1 MKTENLTAVYFL
13 GSDGHCGV
21 RRLSGKNVEQLAEE
35 IRQMVGG
42 RFMFLPAATGDFNV
56 LVHFEHRRLALPK
69 NPLIGGVQGNAVL
82 LRRVKNNPYKLQ
94 GFDISQLKR
103 IDAIFKEKKRKLL
116 EKASDTGTS
125 TQAEE
130 ASI

>member
-42 RFMFLPAATGDFNV
+42 RFMFLPAAISDVNV
-56 LVHFEHRRLALPK
+56 LVHYEHRRLKLPK

-82 LRRVKNNPYKLQ
+82 LRRVRNNPYKLQ
-94 GFDISQLKR
+94 GFDESQLKR
-103 IDAIFKEKKRKLL
+103 LDSIFSEKKRKLMV
-116 EKASDTGTS
+116 SNVSTS
-125 TQAEE
+125 VQSEE
-130 ASI
+130 ATK

>member
-1 MKTENLTAVYFL
+1 MREQHLTVIYYL
-13 GSDGHCGV
+13 GSDGQCGV
-21 RRLSGKNVEQLAEE
+21 RRLTGKTVEELAEE
-35 IRQMVGG
+35 IRLLLGG

-56 LVHFEHRRLALPK
+56 LVHCEHRRLALPK

-94 GFDISQLKR
+94 GFDMEQLKR
-103 IDAIFKEKKRKLL
+103 IDAIFKEKRRKLL
-116 EKASDTGTS
+116 SKASDTS
-125 TQAEE
+125 TAVQVEE